1 MKRKFMLC
9 LLALTVTVSAAGCKK
24 KAVETEPPTE
34 TETETQTETQTQK
47 PTETEKEDSMNK
59 TRKLKGLVKSS
70 DANSLT
76 IQTERGKEL
85 KFTTT
90 GADIQLTNGITA
102 GSTVTIMYK
111 GEVVDTD
118 TTNAKVLMVVDLEA
132 SETPV
137 TEGEE
142 MTEAETSDPD
152 AGSGT
157 LTGSVY
163 DINTDRIVV
172 LSDDGELYYFTISTA
187 KMNLTNGLQEGNY
200 VTVAY
205 TGDIYGPELV
215 TADSIT
221 DDNEGTSAAAV
232 TTSGVSYISGTL
244 EECSTSTT
252 TIITDE
258 GETLSFDTS
267 DAAVDYANG
276 FAYGSYITMTY
287 TGTLSGSDTTG
298 VKVVEVSDYTDG
310 TADTAADTATDTT
323 ADAATSDAGTTT
335 DANTAAEAA
344 DGEATAEVIADDG
357 SAA

>member
-1 MKRKFMLC
+1 MKKKLMLC
-9 LLALTVTVSAAGCKK
+9 LLALTVTVSVAGCKK
-24 KAVETEPPTE
+24 KVVETEPPTE

-59 TRKLKGLVKSS
+59 TRKLKGLVKAS

-90 GADIQLTNGITA
+90 GADIQLTNGITT
-102 GSTVTIMYK
+102 GSTVTVMYK
-111 GEVVDTD
+111 GEIVDTD

-187 KMNLTNGLQEGNY
+187 KMDLTNGLQEGNY

-232 TTSGVSYISGTL
+232 TTSGASYISGTL

-252 TIITDE
+252 TIISDD

-267 DAAVDYANG
+267 DAAVSYASG
-276 FAYGSYITMTY
+276 VAYGSYITIAY
-287 TGTLSGSDTTG
+287 TGTLNGSDTTG
-298 VKVVEVSDYTDG
+298 VKVVEVSDYTDSTADT
-310 TADTAADTATDTT
+310 TADTAADTATDTA
-323 ADAATSDAGTTT
+323 ADAAMSDAGTTA
-335 DANTAAEAA
+335 DANTAAEV
-344 DGEATAEVIADDG
+344 TADDG

>member
-1 MKRKFMLC
+1 MKKKLMLC
-9 LLALTVTVSAAGCKK
+9 MLALTVTVSVAGCKK
-24 KAVETEPPTE
+24 KVVETEPPTE

-59 TRKLKGLVKSS
+59 TRKLKGLVKAS

-90 GADIQLTNGITA
+90 GADIQLTNGITT
-102 GSTVTIMYK
+102 GSTVTVMYK
-111 GEVVDTD
+111 GEIVDTD

-187 KMNLTNGLQEGNY
+187 KMDLTNGLQEGNY

-232 TTSGVSYISGTL
+232 TTSGASYISGTL

-252 TIITDE
+252 TIISDD

-267 DAAVDYANG
+267 DAAVSYASG
-276 FAYGSYITMTY
+276 VAYGSYITIAY
-287 TGTLSGSDTTG
+287 TGTLNGSDTTG
-298 VKVVEVSDYTDG
+298 VKVVEVSDYTDSTADT
-310 TADTAADTATDTT
+310 TADTAADTATDTA
-323 ADAATSDAGTTT
+323 ADAAMSDAGTTA
-335 DANTAAEAA
+335 DANTAAEV
-344 DGEATAEVIADDG
+344 TADDG